1 MKVQKNT
8 QEEIE
13 ATMNVA
19 DEIERVLPPAA
30 LKGKIMARIEQV
42 SEPLSIPFYRRTSF
56 AAAAAI
62 VILVLNV
69 ATVLHFWRP
78 GRNVSTSSTEQTDP
92 IAEIR
97 TSYSLDET
105 TY

>member
-13 ATMNVA
+13 ATLNVV
-19 DEIERVLPPAA
+19 DQIERVLPPAT

-42 SEPLSIPFYRRTSF
+42 SEPVAIPFYRRTGF

-69 ATVLHFWRP
+69 ATVLHFLRP
-78 GRNVSTSSTEQTDP
+78 GTAVSTASTEQSDP

-97 TSYSLDET
+97 TSYSLDESS
-105 TY
+105 Y